1 MEPVIRK
8 FRGALNGFN
17 RKDVL
22 QYIEQSAV
30 AHRRQLAELEERLT
44 ASEEA
49 RTRLEGEL
57 SGLRDEKGSVAAEEA
72 RVRASLE
79 EATEVLT
86 KLRGE
91 LSDTDTALTAS
102 KSELEKLQSQVGE
115 LAPMAQSYGE
125 LKDRVATIELDAHRK
140 AQATLDEAKAE
151 ADRIRQETAAWVEQV
166 LARYGAL
173 REQMDGVLEL
183 ARSLTGLGDQIAR
196 MDGFAADLKGGTE
209 E

>member
-30 AHRRQLAELEERLT
+30 AHRRQMAELEERLA

-91 LSDTDTALTAS
+91 LTDTDTALTHS
-102 KSELEKLQSQVGE
+102 KSELARLQSQVGE

-140 AQATLDEAKAE
+140 AQVTLDEAKAE
-151 ADRIRQETAAWVEQV
+151 ADRVRQETSAWVDQV
-166 LARYGAL
+166 LAQYGAL
-173 REQMDGVLEL
+173 REQMGGVLEL
-183 ARSLTGLGDQIAR
+183 ARSLSGLGDQIVR
-196 MDGFAADLKGGTE
+196 MDGIAAGLKGGTE

>member
-1 MEPVIRK
+1 MEPVIQK
-8 FRGALNGFN
+8 FRSALGGFN
-17 RKDVL
+17 RRDVM
-22 QYIEQSAV
+22 QYMEQSAA
-30 AHRRQLAELEERLT
+30 AHRRQVAELAKKLAQSEGER
-44 ASEEA
+44 A
-49 RTRLEGEL
+49 RLEGEL
-57 SGLRDEKGSVAAEEA
+57 SGLQDEKGSVAAEEA

-79 EATEVLT
+79 EATEALAR
-86 KLRGE
+86 LRGE
-91 LSDTDTALTAS
+91 LTETEGNLVAS
-102 KSELEKLQSQVGE
+102 RQELEQLQSQVGE
-115 LAPMAQSYGE
+115 LAPMARSYGE

-166 LARYGAL
+166 LAQYGAL

-196 MDGFAADLKGGTE
+196 MDGFAANLKGGTE

>member
-30 AHRRQLAELEERLT
+30 SHRRQMAELEERLA

-91 LSDTDTALTAS
+91 LADTDTALTHS
-102 KSELEKLQSQVGE
+102 KSELARLQSQVGE

-140 AQATLDEAKAE
+140 AQATLDEARAE
-151 ADRIRQETAAWVEQV
+151 ADRVRQETSAWVDQV
-166 LARYGAL
+166 LAQYGAL
-173 REQMDGVLEL
+173 REQMGGVLEL
-183 ARSLTGLGDQIAR
+183 ARSLSGLGDQIAR
-196 MDGFAADLKGGTE
+196 MDGLAAGLKGGTE